1 MFFLLH
7 NEAPYFHSPYNILN
21 FLFDGSFYAIELQDL
36 ETSDNSKGVDG
47 ANDLLTLLPW
57 LEKKKLKKKLFG
69 TFNGTIMTQIKKFK
83 HNWFCKPQNNKSNH
97 YAKMWLYYYTYHY
110 VWNNIGHILLNHY
123 VLKSYMWFMPLV
135 LILVIIVFTISHVMV
150 ITTMTFIISVGKCH

>member
-47 ANDLLTLLPW
+47 ANDLLTLLP
-57 LEKKKLKKKLFG
+57 
-69 TFNGTIMTQIKKFK
+69 
-83 HNWFCKPQNNKSNH
+83 
-97 YAKMWLYYYTYHY
+97 
-110 VWNNIGHILLNHY
+110 
-123 VLKSYMWFMPLV
+123 
-135 LILVIIVFTISHVMV
+135 
-150 ITTMTFIISVGKCH
+150 